1 MATFKV
7 EIGDLFD
14 SGHHILKSVLVKSEK
29 DVSKIRKAFIA
40 SAKEMGFFDEKE
52 NVFSISDRWR
62 EYNLPYATIKTL
74 VENNIDL
81 KGVIQDYDLEDIE
94 NSEKF
99 EDLEEELYEE
109 FEWNNS
115 STEKA
120 MVRLVMNI
128 AKKSLDFEYEIVK
141 EEKIKSFNDCGSSK
155 FNIGY
160 GLMD

>member
-1 MATFKV
+1 LKTFKV
-7 EIGDLFD
+7 EVGDLFD
-14 SGHHILKSVLVKSEK
+14 AGHHILKSVLVKSEK
-29 DVSKIRKAFIA
+29 DVSEIRKAFIA

-52 NVFSISDRWR
+52 NVFSISNDWR
-62 EYNLPYATIKTL
+62 ENNIPYATIKIL
-74 VENNIDL
+74 VENKIDL
-81 KGVIQDYDLEDIE
+81 KGVIQDYDLEEIE
-94 NSEKF
+94 HF
-99 EDLEEELYEE
+99 EDLEEDFYEE
-109 FEWNNS
+109 FEWNS
-115 STEKA
+115 KSKEQA

>member
-1 MATFKV
+1 MKTFKV
-7 EIGDLFD
+7 EVGDLFD
-14 SGHHILKSVLVKSEK
+14 TGHHILKSVLVKSEK
-29 DVSKIRKAFIA
+29 DVSEIRKAFIA

-52 NVFSISDRWR
+52 NVFSISNDWR
-62 EYNLPYATIKTL
+62 EYNIPYATIKIL
-74 VENNIDL
+74 VENKIDL
-81 KGVIQDYDLEDIE
+81 KGVIQDYDLEEIE
-94 NSEKF
+94 HF
-99 EDLEEELYEE
+99 EDLEEDFYEE
-109 FEWNNS
+109 FEWNS
-115 STEKA
+115 KSKEQA